1 MSSGRI
7 IKADG
12 DGSAL
17 GPLSLPQVD
26 RLGPPGL
33 AALVG
38 PAAGKFIAAEA
49 GEHADTISA
58 MLAVFPYLF
67 PPETNNWSKAPMISP
82 GSQLD
87 CLSVMASGNAY
98 ACGVRGCSERT
109 RCCEPPNRRRIHAVG
124 PTNISLR
131 LASVEPGQRLLP
143 LEGRQL
149 PRPAEL
155 HAAILSSLAALARS
169 GPDQLSFE
177 LSQTAENR
185 QH

>member
-82 GSQLD
+82 GSQLE
-87 CLSVMASGNAY
+87 LF
-98 ACGVRGCSERT
+98 
-109 RCCEPPNRRRIHAVG
+109 VG
-124 PTNISLR
+124 HGLRQRLR
-131 LASVEPGQRLLP
+131 LRRPRLL
-143 LEGRQL
+143 RK
-149 PRPAEL
+149 
-155 HAAILSSLAALARS
+155 
-169 GPDQLSFE
+169 D
-177 LSQTAENR
+177 
-185 QH
+185 